1 MATRPSTLK
10 LHDFPEQSFI
20 HGCYIPDLICDDLI
34 KYFDENPDRHAKG
47 VMYDDFY
54 TEGDSAKLIVDTN
67 KKASTDISFYLD
79 NDEDTRV
86 MRDYMVYL
94 VLCVREY
101 EYKYH
106 QANNMANYGVTESIQ
121 IQKYEP
127 GGGFKIWHCE
137 RTGITQQTRCLAFMT
152 YLNDVVD
159 GGTEF
164 MYQKLTSPAKKG
176 LTMIWP
182 SDWTHTHKGQISQTA
197 NKYIITSWLNYQA

>member
-34 KYFDENPDRHAKG
+34 KYFDENPDRHKSG
-47 VMYDDFY
+47 KVYGL
-54 TEGDSAKLIVDTN
+54 GDKLHELIEDVDI
-67 KKASTDISFYLD
+67 KDSLDINFSL
-79 NDEDTRV
+79 NQDEHTRV
-86 MRDYMVYL
+86 MSEYIQYL
-94 VLCVREY
+94 DLCIREY

-106 QANNMANYGVTESIQ
+106 HAKHMANYGLTENIQ
-121 IQKYEP
+121 VQKYEP
-127 GGGFKIWHCE
+127 GGGFKTWHCE
-137 RTGITQQTRCLAFMT
+137 RTGITQQTRCLVFQT

-182 SDWTHTHKGQISQTA
+182 SDWTHTHKGQISQTH
-197 NKYIITSWLNYQA
+197 KKIIVTGWLNYQA

>member
-34 KYFDENPDRHAKG
+34 KYFDENPDKHAKG
-47 VMYDDFY
+47 EVYG
-54 TEGDSAKLIVDTN
+54 TGDKLYELIEDVNIKD
-67 KKASTDISFYLD
+67 SLDINFSL
-79 NDEDTRV
+79 NQDEHTRV
-86 MRDYMVYL
+86 MSEYIQYL
-94 VLCVREY
+94 DLCIREY

-106 QANNMANYGVTESIQ
+106 HAKHLANFGITELINLQ
-121 IQKYEP
+121 TYQP
-127 GGGFKIWHCE
+127 GGGFKTWHCE
-137 RTGITQQTRCLAFMT
+137 RTGITQQTRCLVFQT

-164 MYQKLTSPAKKG
+164 MYQKLISPAKKG

-182 SDWTHTHKGQISQTA
+182 SDWTHTHRGQISQTH
-197 NKYIITSWLNYQA
+197 KKKVITGWLNFRE